1 MGLPAPI
8 PGASLLLGGY
18 GKLFKQPP
26 VFAASG
32 DQRPS
37 FVAVIPALNEET
49 TIPYAIASL
58 ARQTVTPDRLVVVD
72 DGSTDATASVVE
84 ELGTTV
90 DFPVELVRHDEPNG
104 KTPSIKE
111 IARSASEEAFFVL
124 DADTYLESETY
135 LEKLL
140 APHGEPD
147 VACSFGLVRPSTRS
161 KRREFY
167 RMEVSDR
174 VAAESPLE
182 DRLESELDSGVR
194 EGLLYRLSRWP
205 VEKYRGILYDIEQRF
220 TKDASMRLF
229 ETTMFP
235 AGCGVM
241 YNRKSLVSVFDEYE
255 QSLGDDLTNSEDIF
269 LGYAFVDRGLSNVQV
284 DDVTMRTLEPSL
296 RKFVSQSYL
305 WGSAYLQSAY
315 YFKQSTFKLRR
326 KDRNSSDSDSTDRST
341 PAVGRAILA
350 QLVDGLY
357 PVALIVVALFVLLQV
372 IHTEWLVSLVAVE
385 YGLYAAI
392 AMITTDNRLKAL
404 SGVLVS
410 IPVRIVQL
418 VMGAYTYLR
427 VGADLVS
434 GNRDWRK

>member
-8 PGASLLLGGY
+8 PGASLLLSGY

-26 VFAASG
+26 AFTTVDS
-32 DQRPS
+32 QRPS
-37 FVAVIPALNEET
+37 LVAVIPALNEET

-84 ELGTTV
+84 ELRTEV
-90 DFPVELVRHDEPNG
+90 DFSVELVRHDEPNG
-104 KTPSIKE
+104 KTPSLKE
-111 IARSASEEAFFVL
+111 VARSASEETFLVL

-140 APHGEPD
+140 EPHSEPD

-167 RMEVSDR
+167 RTKVTERVVS
-174 VAAESPLE
+174 ESLKGQ
-182 DRLESELDSGVR
+182 LESELDDGVR
-194 EGLLYRLSRWP
+194 EAIRYRVTRWP
-205 VEKYRGILYDIEQRF
+205 VERYRALLYDIEQRF
-220 TKDASMRLF
+220 TKDADMRLF
-229 ETTMFP
+229 GTTMFP
-235 AGCGVM
+235 AGCGVL
-241 YNRKSLVSVFDEYE
+241 YNRESLVAVFDEYE

-284 DDVTMRTLEPSL
+284 DGVTMRTMEPSL

-315 YFKQSTFKLRR
+315 YFKQSTFKLRQ
-326 KDRNSSDSDSTDRST
+326 KGSKSTDSESPTRNT

-357 PVALIVVALFVLLQV
+357 PVALIVVAVFVLLHV
-372 IHTEWLVSLVAVE
+372 IHTEWLVSLVTIE
-385 YGLYAAI
+385 YGIYAAI
-392 AMITTDNRLKAL
+392 AMISSENRLKTL
-404 SGVLVS
+404 PSVIVS
-410 IPVRIVQL
+410 IPIRLVQL

-427 VGADLVS
+427 VGTDLIS